1 MANTLADM
9 ISGIIVFLFI
19 YSFVKAY
26 NDPNKHITIGEYLTN
41 FDQPAKKSKIQ
52 AVNNAPVATNVAKPK
67 KITKPKPERKENPS
81 KELKEDCN
89 AAMKSIGVDSKQ
101 RKYLMTTVFSKY
113 NPKTVEEFLR
123 QAFA

>member
-26 NDPNKHITIGEYLTN
+26 NDPSKHITIGEYLTN
-41 FDQPAKKSKIQ
+41 FDQPATKSKSQ
-52 AVNNAPVATNVAKPK
+52 VVNNAPIAINIAKPK
-67 KITKPKPERKENPS
+67 KTTKPKSELKEDPS

>member
-1 MANTLADM
+1 MADTIAGF
-9 ISGIIVFLFI
+9 ISWGIVFLFI
-19 YSFVKAY
+19 HSFWKSFS
-26 NDPNKHITIGEYLTN
+26 DPSKHITLTSYLTD
-41 FDQPAKKSKIQ
+41 FEE
-52 AVNNAPVATNVAKPK
+52 KPK
-67 KITKPKPERKENPS
+67 PKLDVVIKEVHEPKKVTKPKPEPKEEPN
-81 KELKEDCN
+81 KQLKEDCN

>member
-1 MANTLADM
+1 MTDTIAGFITL
-9 ISGIIVFLFI
+9 GIVFLFMH
-19 YSFVKAY
+19 SFWKSFS
-26 NDPNKHITIGEYLTN
+26 DPSKHITLISYLTD
-41 FDQPAKKSKIQ
+41 FEEKPKSKTYKPRPE
-52 AVNNAPVATNVAKPK
+52 AVLKEAHKPK
-67 KITKPKPERKENPS
+67 TVTKPKPETKEEPS
-81 KELKEDCN
+81 KQLKEDCN